1 MLNHDS
7 TYENRTEILR
17 KVYQKVLTAAGHRH
31 AKWWLAFVA
40 FIESSIFL
48 IPPDVML
55 IPMVLANRSQWWRL
69 ALTATIASVIGGLA
83 GYAIGLFLYETIGN
97 MVIGFYAYGNKFSEY
112 MDIYKE
118 WGGWAVFGAGLTP
131 FPYKVIT
138 IASGVVKIDL
148 SVFILMSL
156 IARGLRFFS
165 VAGLLY
171 YFGESAKLLIEKHF
185 GLLTVCFLI
194 ILVAGFFITSFA
206 FN

>member
-7 TYENRTEILR
+7 IHENRTEILR
-17 KVYQKVLTAAGHRH
+17 KVYQKVLTAAAHRH

-40 FIESSIFL
+40 FLESSIFL

-69 ALTATIASVIGGLA
+69 ALTATIASVMGGLA

-97 MVIGFYAYGNKFSEY
+97 VVIGFYAYGDKFLEY
-112 MDIYKE
+112 MDIYEE

-138 IASGVVKIDL
+138 IASGVVKLDL
-148 SVFILMSL
+148 SVFILMSS
-156 IARGLRFFS
+156 IARGVRFFS

-171 YFGESAKLLIEKHF
+171 YFGESAKLLIEKYF
-185 GLLTVCFLI
+185 GLLTVLFFI
-194 ILVAGFFITSFA
+194 ILVAGFFIISFA
-206 FN
+206 F

>member
-7 TYENRTEILR
+7 TYENRTKILR
-17 KVYQKVLTAAGHRH
+17 KVYQKVLTAAAHRQ

-69 ALTATIASVIGGLA
+69 ALTATIASVMGGLA

-97 MVIGFYAYGNKFSEY
+97 VVIGFYAYGDKFLEY
-112 MDIYKE
+112 MDIYEE

-138 IASGVVKIDL
+138 IASGVVKLDL
-148 SVFILMSL
+148 SVFILMSS
-156 IARGLRFFS
+156 IARGIRFFS

-171 YFGESAKLLIEKHF
+171 YFGESAELLIKKYF
-185 GLLTVCFLI
+185 GLLTVLFFI
-194 ILVAGFFITSFA
+194 ILVAGFFIISFV
-206 FN
+206 F

>member
-7 TYENRTEILR
+7 IHENRTEILR
-17 KVYQKVLTAAGHRH
+17 KVYQKVLTAAAHRH
-31 AKWWLAFVA
+31 AKWWLALVA

-69 ALTATIASVIGGLA
+69 ALTATIASVMGGLA

-97 MVIGFYAYGNKFSEY
+97 VVIGFYAYGDKFLEY
-112 MDIYKE
+112 MDIYEE

-138 IASGVVKIDL
+138 IASGVVKLDL
-148 SVFILMSL
+148 SVFILMSS
-156 IARGLRFFS
+156 IARGIRFFS

-171 YFGESAKLLIEKHF
+171 YFGESAKLLIEKYF
-185 GLLTVCFLI
+185 GLLTVLFFI
-194 ILVAGFFITSFA
+194 ILVAGFFIISFA
-206 FN
+206 F

>member
-7 TYENRTEILR
+7 IHENRTEILR
-17 KVYQKVLTAAGHRH
+17 KVYQKVLTAAAHRH
-31 AKWWLAFVA
+31 AKWWLALVA

-69 ALTATIASVIGGLA
+69 ALTATIASVMGGLA

-97 MVIGFYAYGNKFSEY
+97 VVIGFYAYGDKFLEY
-112 MDIYKE
+112 MDIYEE

-156 IARGLRFFS
+156 IARGIRFFS

-171 YFGESAKLLIEKHF
+171 YFGESAKLLIEKYF
-185 GLLTVCFLI
+185 GLITVLFFI
-194 ILVAGFFITSFA
+194 ILVAGFFIISFA
-206 FN
+206 F

>member
-138 IASGVVKIDL
+138 IASGRAETLPHI
-148 SVFILMSL
+148 IL
-156 IARGLRFFS
+156 IAVDDMLYDTPGSFGGK
-165 VAGLLY
+165 VASHNIKSDIH
-171 YFGESAKLLIEKHF
+171 EVNLI
-185 GLLTVCFLI
+185 
-194 ILVAGFFITSFA
+194 
-206 FN
+206 

>member
-1 MLNHDS
+1 MLNHGP
-7 TYENRTEILR
+7 TYENRTKILR
-17 KVYQKVLTAAGHRH
+17 KVYQKVLTAAAHRH

-69 ALTATIASVIGGLA
+69 ALTATIASVMGGLA

-97 MVIGFYAYGNKFSEY
+97 VVIGFYAYGDKFLEY
-112 MDIYKE
+112 MDIYEE

-138 IASGVVKIDL
+138 IASGVVKLDL
-148 SVFILMSL
+148 SVFILMSS
-156 IARGLRFFS
+156 IARGIRFFS

-171 YFGESAKLLIEKHF
+171 YFGESAKLLIEKYF
-185 GLLTVCFLI
+185 GLLTVLFFI
-194 ILVAGFFITSFA
+194 ILVAGFFIISFV
-206 FN
+206 F

>member
-17 KVYQKVLTAAGHRH
+17 KVYQKVLTAAAHRH

-48 IPPDVML
+48 IPPAVML

-69 ALTATIASVIGGLA
+69 ALTATIASVMGGLA

-97 MVIGFYAYGNKFSEY
+97 NVIGFYAYGDKFLEY
-112 MDIYKE
+112 MDIYEE

-138 IASGVVKIDL
+138 IASGVVKLDL
-148 SVFILMSL
+148 SVFILMSS
-156 IARGLRFFS
+156 IARGIRFFS

-171 YFGESAKLLIEKHF
+171 YFGESAELLIKKYF
-185 GLLTVCFLI
+185 GLLTVLFFI
-194 ILVAGFFITSFA
+194 ILVAGFFIISFV
-206 FN
+206 F

>member
-1 MLNHDS
+1 MLNHGP
-7 TYENRTEILR
+7 TYENRTKILR
-17 KVYQKVLTAAGHRH
+17 KVYQKVLTAAAHRH

-69 ALTATIASVIGGLA
+69 ALTATIASVMGGLA

-97 MVIGFYAYGNKFSEY
+97 VVIGFYAYGDKFLEY
-112 MDIYKE
+112 MDIYEE

-138 IASGVVKIDL
+138 IASGVVKLDL

-156 IARGLRFFS
+156 IARGIRFFS

-171 YFGESAKLLIEKHF
+171 YFGESAKLLIEKYF
-185 GLLTVCFLI
+185 GLLTVLFFI
-194 ILVAGFFITSFA
+194 ILVAGFFIISFA
-206 FN
+206 F

>member
-17 KVYQKVLTAAGHRH
+17 KVYQKVLTAAGHRN

-55 IPMVLANRSQWWRL
+55 VPMVLANRSQWWRL

-97 MVIGFYAYGNKFSEY
+97 MVIGFYAYGDKFSEY
-112 MDIYKE
+112 MDIYEE

-171 YFGESAKLLIEKHF
+171 YFGESAKLLIEKYF
-185 GLLTVCFLI
+185 GLLTVCFFI
-194 ILVAGFFITSFA
+194 ILIAGFFITSFA

>member
-17 KVYQKVLTAAGHRH
+17 KVYQKVLTAAAHRH

-69 ALTATIASVIGGLA
+69 ALTATIASVMGGLA

-97 MVIGFYAYGNKFSEY
+97 VVIGFYAYGDKFLEY
-112 MDIYKE
+112 MDFYEE

-138 IASGVVKIDL
+138 IASGVVKLDL
-148 SVFILMSL
+148 SVFILMSS
-156 IARGLRFFS
+156 IARGIRFFS

-171 YFGESAKLLIEKHF
+171 YFGESAKLLIKKYF
-185 GLLTVCFLI
+185 GLLTVLFFI
-194 ILVAGFFITSFA
+194 ILVAGFFIISFV
-206 FN
+206 F

>member
-7 TYENRTEILR
+7 IHENRTEILR
-17 KVYQKVLTAAGHRH
+17 KVYQKVLTAAAHRH

-40 FIESSIFL
+40 FLESSIFL

-69 ALTATIASVIGGLA
+69 ALTATIASVMGGLA

-97 MVIGFYAYGNKFSEY
+97 VVIGFYAYGDKFLEY
-112 MDIYKE
+112 MDIYEE

-156 IARGLRFFS
+156 IARGIRFFS

-171 YFGESAKLLIEKHF
+171 YFGESAKLLIEKYF
-185 GLLTVCFLI
+185 GLITVLFFI
-194 ILVAGFFITSFA
+194 ILVAGFFIISFA
-206 FN
+206 F

>member
-7 TYENRTEILR
+7 IHENRTEILR
-17 KVYQKVLTAAGHRH
+17 KVYQKVLTAAAHRH
-31 AKWWLAFVA
+31 AKWWLALVA

-69 ALTATIASVIGGLA
+69 ALTATIASVMGGLA

-97 MVIGFYAYGNKFSEY
+97 VVIGFYAYGDKFLEY
-112 MDIYKE
+112 MDIYEE

-156 IARGLRFFS
+156 MARGIRFFS

-171 YFGESAKLLIEKHF
+171 YFGESAKLLIEKYF
-185 GLLTVCFLI
+185 GLLTVLFFI
-194 ILVAGFFITSFA
+194 ILVAGFFIISFA
-206 FN
+206 F